1 MLSTL
6 PVSLSACASLRR
18 ATRAVCHLYDLVLA
32 PTGLKSTQFII
43 LQAIA
48 DAGEIAHCDLARTLA
63 ASEETLSRRLASAR
77 VSGWVRMKVG
87 ERSRRIYCLTECGQK
102 TLEAA
107 QPFWERAEDRMK
119 REAGEADWL
128 DLSAFS
134 ERVTRAAIR
143 AEHAP
148 TRNDRPCSVVRNQSF
163 NGAPQ
168 YATAMRGAPDNGS
181 RHPETASAPARAAEP
196 TSP

>member
-48 DAGEIAHCDLARTLA
+48 DAGEIAHCDLARTFA
-63 ASEETLSRRLASAR
+63 ASEETFSRRLASAR
-77 VSGWVRMKVG
+77 ASGWVRMKIG
-87 ERSRRIYCLTECGQK
+87 ERSRRMYCLTERGQM
-102 TLEAA
+102 TLAAA
-107 QPFWERAEDRMK
+107 QPYWERAEDRMK
-119 REAGEADWL
+119 RELGESDWL
-128 DLSAFS
+128 DLSPFS

-148 TRNDRPCSVVRNQSF
+148 SRNGRPRSI
-163 NGAPQ
+163 A
-168 YATAMRGAPDNGS
+168 
-181 RHPETASAPARAAEP
+181 
-196 TSP
+196 